1 MKQRRDSVIK
11 QVRSVMV
18 RNSITVNQMS
28 DLPAALQMIEEKIGS
43 RLSWQEEKP
52 LCMLLAEELLMHL
65 LQAGYTGICIRS
77 IRLGGRA
84 VVLTAPGE
92 PDALFSGSLRE
103 KSGQETE
110 RIETEINRNILGEYD
125 GNIDYRYR
133 MRKNI
138 YTIYPGQKDSAR
150 ITDEILDYYE
160 AESGEEK
167 GPFGLLCWLARK
179 HPDMAAAGSMLRL
192 VRHLAA
198 LFLPVFASNI
208 IQAFSESHAFF
219 TPAIGR
225 NLLFSVLALSINLI
239 CATLDNQVYHRFTR
253 SVESGLKMAIVQKLQ
268 FLSLRFHEE
277 TPSGKLLSKLVSDVQ
292 FVKMLLYE
300 DALYVMFLP
309 EDLFFVLV
317 ISLCRMP
324 LMLVIYAILL
334 PLYFALIRRFGIQ
347 ARRTKAEMRYRT
359 EDSNALFQE
368 MLAMDQMTRSQGLQ
382 KNESRKIRQSVQRV
396 QHAASVQD
404 RVQLRLNN
412 ISFGTAHGFRM
423 IILMSAVYMASKD
436 YINIGTVVLFL
447 SLFDMLISS
456 IQRTLD
462 AAPQI
467 TQGLDSLS
475 SIHELLSENRVEQN
489 GSLLL
494 PKPVRG
500 EVELENVVFRY
511 GEDKAPV
518 LDGLSLH
525 VPAGKSA
532 ALVGASGAGKTT
544 ILSLILGLYTVQD
557 GAVRIDGINL
567 EELEKN
573 QYRHSLAVVPQTP
586 LLFAGTLWDN
596 LVYGLSYCS
605 TEQVMDVLRK
615 VGLEELVQKHPEGL
629 DMPVQEGGK
638 NLSGG
643 QRQRLSIARAMLRRP
658 KLVLLDE
665 ATSALD
671 PVSEREVQAALE
683 SMMGTCTMI
692 MVAHRLNTIRKADII
707 FEVRNGKAVRYNSY
721 EEFRKGRTDEQNGC
735 D

>member
-1 MKQRRDSVIK
+1 MLQSGMK
-11 QVRSVMV
+11 
-18 RNSITVNQMS
+18 VNQMS
-28 DLPAALQMIEEKIGS
+28 DLPDALHMIEEKTGS
-43 RLSWQEEKP
+43 RPGGTEEKA
-52 LCMLLAEELLMHL
+52 LCRLLSEELLMHL
-65 LQAGYTGICIRS
+65 IRAGYTEIRVS
-77 IRLGGRA
+77 VKILGGRA
-84 VVLTAPGE
+84 VMLTAAGE
-92 PDALFSGSLRE
+92 PDTLFSDSLQERA
-103 KSGQETE
+103 GQEAE
-110 RIETEINRNILGEYD
+110 QIETEINRNILGEFD

-133 MRKNI
+133 RKKNI
-138 YTIYPGQKDSAR
+138 YTIYPEQKDSAR

-160 AESGEEK
+160 TENGGEK
-167 GPFGLLCWLARK
+167 GAFGLLRCLARK
-179 HPDMAAAGSMLRL
+179 HPDMAAAGSLLRL

-208 IQAFSESHAFF
+208 IQAFSDSHAFF

-225 NLLFSVLALSINLI
+225 NLLLSVLALAINLI
-239 CATLDNQVYHRFTR
+239 CATLDNRVYHRFTR

-268 FLSLRFHEE
+268 LLSLRFHEE
-277 TPSGKLLSKLVSDVQ
+277 TPSGRLLSKLVSDVQ

-309 EDLFFVLV
+309 EDLLFVLV
-317 ISLCRMP
+317 MSLCRMP

-334 PLYFALIRRFGIQ
+334 PLYFTLIRRFGAK

-382 KNESRKIRQSVQRV
+382 KNESQKIRRSVHRV
-396 QHAASVQD
+396 QQAASVQD
-404 RVQLRLNN
+404 SVQLRLNN
-412 ISFGTAHGFRM
+412 ISFGAAHGFRM
-423 IILMSAVYMASKD
+423 IILMAAVYMASKD

-467 TQGLDSLS
+467 TQGIDSLS

-489 GSLLL
+489 GSGLL

-500 EVELENVVFRY
+500 EVELKDVIFRY

-518 LDGLSLH
+518 LEGLSLY

-544 ILSLILGLYTVQD
+544 VLSLILGLYTAQSGGVY
-557 GAVRIDGINL
+557 IDGINL
-567 EELEKN
+567 DELEKN

-586 LLFAGTLWDN
+586 ILFAGTLWDN

-615 VGLEELVQKHPEGL
+615 VGLEDLVRKQPEGL
-629 DMPVQEGGK
+629 NMPVQEGGK

-671 PVSEREVQAALE
+671 PASEREVQEALE
-683 SMMGTCTMI
+683 AMMGSCTMI
-692 MVAHRLNTIRKADII
+692 MVAHRLNTIRKADLI
-707 FEVRNGKAVRYNSY
+707 FEIQNGKAIRYDSY
-721 EEFRKGRTDEQNGC
+721 EQFRKGRTDEQSGS

>member
-1 MKQRRDSVIK
+1 MGQTG
-11 QVRSVMV
+11 
-18 RNSITVNQMS
+18 ITVNQLP
-28 DLPAALQMIEEKIGS
+28 DLPAALQMIEEKTGS
-43 RLSWQEEKP
+43 RPGGTEEKA
-52 LCMLLAEELLMHL
+52 LCRLLSEELLMHL
-65 LQAGYTGICIRS
+65 LRAGYTGICVSVRN
-77 IRLGGRA
+77 LGSRA
-84 VVLTAPGE
+84 VMLTAPGE
-92 PDALFSGSLRE
+92 PDTLFTDQPGERAGGDAE
-103 KSGQETE
+103 ETE
-110 RIETEINRNILGEYD
+110 VEINRNILGEFD

-133 MRKNI
+133 RKKNI

-160 AESGEEK
+160 TENGGEK
-167 GPFGLLCWLARK
+167 GAFGLLRFLARK
-179 HPDMAAAGSMLRL
+179 HPDMAAAGSLLRL

-198 LFLPVFASNI
+198 LFLPVLASNI
-208 IQAFSESHAFF
+208 IQAFSDSHAFF
-219 TPAIGR
+219 TPEIGR
-225 NLLFSVLALSINLI
+225 NLLFSVLALAINLI
-239 CATLDNQVYHRFTR
+239 CATLDNRVYHRFTR

-268 FLSLRFHEE
+268 LLSLRFHEE

-309 EDLFFVLV
+309 EDLLFVLI

-324 LMLVIYAILL
+324 LMLLIYAILL
-334 PLYFALIRRFGIQ
+334 PMYFALIRRFGAR

-382 KNESRKIRQSVQRV
+382 KNESQKIRRSVHRV
-396 QHAASVQD
+396 QQAASVQD
-404 RVQLRLNN
+404 SVQLRLNN
-412 ISFGTAHGFRM
+412 ISFGAAHGFRM
-423 IILMSAVYMASKD
+423 IILMAAVYMASKD

-475 SIHELLSENRVEQN
+475 SIHELLSENGVEQN
-489 GSLLL
+489 GSRLL

-500 EVELENVVFRY
+500 EVELKDVVFRY
-511 GEDKAPV
+511 GEDKVPV

-544 ILSLILGLYTVQD
+544 VLSLILGLYTAQRGGVY
-557 GAVRIDGINL
+557 IDGINL

-586 LLFAGTLWDN
+586 ILFAGTLWDN
-596 LVYGLSYCS
+596 LVYGMSYCS

-615 VGLEELVQKHPEGL
+615 VGLEELVRKQPEGL
-629 DMPVQEGGK
+629 NMPVQEGGK

-671 PVSEREVQAALE
+671 PASEREVQEALE
-683 SMMGTCTMI
+683 AMMGTCTMI
-692 MVAHRLNTIRKADII
+692 MVAHRLNTIRKADLI
-707 FEVRNGKAVRYNSY
+707 FALQNGKAIRYDSY
-721 EEFRKGRTDEQNGC
+721 EQFRKERTDEQSGS

>member
-1 MKQRRDSVIK
+1 
-11 QVRSVMV
+11 MV
-18 RNSITVNQMS
+18 QTGVTVNQLP
-28 DLPAALQMIEEKIGS
+28 DLPAALQMIEGKTGS
-43 RLSWQEEKP
+43 RPGGTEEKT
-52 LCMLLAEELLMHL
+52 LCRLLSEELLMHL
-65 LQAGYTGICIRS
+65 LRAGYTGIRVS
-77 IRLGGRA
+77 VRNLGSRA
-84 VVLTAPGE
+84 VMLTAPGE
-92 PDALFSGSLRE
+92 PDTLFTNQPGERAGGDAE
-103 KSGQETE
+103 ETE
-110 RIETEINRNILGEYD
+110 VEINRNILGEFD

-133 MRKNI
+133 RKKNI

-160 AESGEEK
+160 TENGGEK
-167 GPFGLLCWLARK
+167 GAFGLLGFLARK
-179 HPDMAAAGSMLRL
+179 HPDMAAAGSLLRL

-208 IQAFSESHAFF
+208 IQAFSDSHAFF
-219 TPAIGR
+219 TPEIGR
-225 NLLFSVLALSINLI
+225 NLLFSVLALAINLI
-239 CATLDNQVYHRFTR
+239 CATLDNRVYHRFTR
-253 SVESGLKMAIVQKLQ
+253 SVESGFKMAIVQKLQ
-268 FLSLRFHEE
+268 LLSLRFHEE
-277 TPSGKLLSKLVSDVQ
+277 TPSGRLLSKLVSDVQ

-309 EDLFFVLV
+309 EDLLFVLV
-317 ISLCRMP
+317 MSLCRMP

-334 PLYFALIRRFGIQ
+334 PMYFALIRRFGAR

-382 KNESRKIRQSVQRV
+382 KNESQKIRRSVHRV
-396 QHAASVQD
+396 QQAASVQD
-404 RVQLRLNN
+404 SVQLRLNN
-412 ISFGTAHGFRM
+412 ISFGAAHGFRM
-423 IILMSAVYMASKD
+423 IILMAAVYMASKD

-489 GSLLL
+489 GSRLL

-500 EVELENVVFRY
+500 EVELKDVVFRY
-511 GEDKAPV
+511 GEDKVPV

-544 ILSLILGLYTVQD
+544 VLSLILGLYTTQGGGVY
-557 GAVRIDGINL
+557 IDGINL

-586 LLFAGTLWDN
+586 ILFAGTLWDN

-615 VGLEELVQKHPEGL
+615 VGLEELVRKQPEGL
-629 DMPVQEGGK
+629 NMPVQEGGK

-671 PVSEREVQAALE
+671 PVSEREVQEALE
-683 SMMGTCTMI
+683 AMMGTCTMI
-692 MVAHRLNTIRKADII
+692 MVAHRLNTIRKADLI
-707 FEVRNGKAVRYNSY
+707 FALQNGKAIRYDSY
-721 EEFRKGRTDEQNGC
+721 EQFRKERTDEQSGS

>member
-1 MKQRRDSVIK
+1 MART
-11 QVRSVMV
+11 
-18 RNSITVNQMS
+18 SITVNQMS
-28 DLPAALQMIEEKIGS
+28 DLSAALQMIEEKTGS
-43 RLSWQEEKP
+43 RPGGTEEKA
-52 LCMLLAEELLMHL
+52 LCRLLSEELLMHL
-65 LQAGYTGICIRS
+65 LRAGYTGICVS
-77 IRLGGRA
+77 VKKLDGRA
-84 VVLTAPGE
+84 VMLTAPGE
-92 PDALFSGSLRE
+92 EDALFSDNSRE
-103 KSGQETE
+103 RAGQETE
-110 RIETEINRNILGEYD
+110 QIETEINRNILGEFD

-133 MRKNI
+133 RKKNI

-160 AESGEEK
+160 TENGGEK
-167 GPFGLLCWLARK
+167 GAFGLLRFLARK
-179 HPDMAAAGSMLRL
+179 HPDMAAAGSLLRL

-208 IQAFSESHAFF
+208 IQAFSDSHAFF

-225 NLLFSVLALSINLI
+225 NLLFSILALAINLI
-239 CATLDNQVYHRFTR
+239 CATLDNRVYHRFTR

-268 FLSLRFHEE
+268 LLSLRFHEE
-277 TPSGKLLSKLVSDVQ
+277 TPSGRLLSKLVSDVQ

-309 EDLFFVLV
+309 EDLLFVLV
-317 ISLCRMP
+317 MSLCRMP
-324 LMLVIYAILL
+324 LMLLIYAILL
-334 PLYFALIRRFGIQ
+334 PMYFALIRRFGAR

-382 KNESRKIRQSVQRV
+382 KNESQKIRRSVHRV
-396 QHAASVQD
+396 QQAASVQD
-404 RVQLRLNN
+404 SVQLRLNN
-412 ISFGTAHGFRM
+412 ISFGAAHGFRM
-423 IILMSAVYMASKD
+423 IILMAAVYMASKD

-489 GSLLL
+489 GNRLL

-500 EVELENVVFRY
+500 EVELKDVVFRY
-511 GEDKAPV
+511 GEDKAAV

-544 ILSLILGLYTVQD
+544 VLSLILGLYTSQSGGVY
-557 GAVRIDGINL
+557 IDGINL

-586 LLFAGTLWDN
+586 ILFAGTLWDN

-605 TEQVMDVLRK
+605 TEQVMDVLHK
-615 VGLEELVQKHPEGL
+615 VGLEDLVQNQPEGL
-629 DMPVQEGGK
+629 DMPVQEGGR

-671 PVSEREVQAALE
+671 PVSEREVQEALE
-683 SMMGTCTMI
+683 AMMGTCTMI
-692 MVAHRLNTIRKADII
+692 MVAHRLNTIRKADLI
-707 FEVRNGKAVRYNSY
+707 FELQNGKAIRYDSY
-721 EEFRKGRTDEQNGC
+721 EQFRKGRTDEQSGS

>member
-1 MKQRRDSVIK
+1 
-11 QVRSVMV
+11 MV
-18 RNSITVNQMS
+18 QTGVTVNQLP
-28 DLPAALQMIEEKIGS
+28 DLPAALQMIEEKTGS
-43 RLSWQEEKP
+43 RPGGTEEKT
-52 LCMLLAEELLMHL
+52 LCRLLSEELLMHL
-65 LQAGYTGICIRS
+65 LRAGYTGIRVS
-77 IRLGGRA
+77 VRNLGSRA
-84 VVLTAPGE
+84 VMLTAPGE
-92 PDALFSGSLRE
+92 PDTLFTDQPGERAGGDAE
-103 KSGQETE
+103 ETE
-110 RIETEINRNILGEYD
+110 VEINRNILGEFD

-133 MRKNI
+133 RKKNI

-160 AESGEEK
+160 TENGGEK
-167 GPFGLLCWLARK
+167 GAFGLLRFLARK
-179 HPDMAAAGSMLRL
+179 HPDMAAAGSLLRL

-198 LFLPVFASNI
+198 LFLPVLASNI
-208 IQAFSESHAFF
+208 IQAFSDSHAFF
-219 TPAIGR
+219 TPEIGR
-225 NLLFSVLALSINLI
+225 NLLFSVLALAINLI
-239 CATLDNQVYHRFTR
+239 CATLDNRVYHRFTR

-268 FLSLRFHEE
+268 LLSLRFHEE
-277 TPSGKLLSKLVSDVQ
+277 TPSGRLLSKLVSDVQ

-309 EDLFFVLV
+309 EDLLFVLI

-324 LMLVIYAILL
+324 LMLLIYAILL
-334 PLYFALIRRFGIQ
+334 PMYFVLIRRFGAR

-382 KNESRKIRQSVQRV
+382 KNESQKIRRSVHRV
-396 QHAASVQD
+396 QQAASVQD
-404 RVQLRLNN
+404 SVQLHLNN
-412 ISFGTAHGFRM
+412 ISFGAAHGFRM
-423 IILMSAVYMASKD
+423 IILMAAVYMASKD

-475 SIHELLSENRVEQN
+475 SIHELLSENGVEQN
-489 GSLLL
+489 GSRLL

-500 EVELENVVFRY
+500 EVELKDVVFRY
-511 GEDKAPV
+511 GEDTVPV

-544 ILSLILGLYTVQD
+544 VLSLILGLYTTQGGGVY
-557 GAVRIDGINL
+557 IDGINL

-586 LLFAGTLWDN
+586 ILFAGTLWDN
-596 LVYGLSYCS
+596 LVYGMSYCS

-615 VGLEELVQKHPEGL
+615 VGLEELVRKQPEGL
-629 DMPVQEGGK
+629 NMPVQEGGK

-671 PVSEREVQAALE
+671 PASEREVQEALE
-683 SMMGTCTMI
+683 AMMGTCTMI
-692 MVAHRLNTIRKADII
+692 MVAHRLNTIRKADLI
-707 FEVRNGKAVRYNSY
+707 FALQNGKAIRYDSY
-721 EEFRKGRTDEQNGC
+721 EQFRKERTDEQSGS

>member
-1 MKQRRDSVIK
+1 MGQTG
-11 QVRSVMV
+11 
-18 RNSITVNQMS
+18 ITVNQLP
-28 DLPAALQMIEEKIGS
+28 DLPAALQMIEEKTGS
-43 RLSWQEEKP
+43 RPGGTEEKA
-52 LCMLLAEELLMHL
+52 LCRLLSEELLMHL
-65 LQAGYTGICIRS
+65 LRAGYTGICVSVRN
-77 IRLGGRA
+77 LGSRA
-84 VVLTAPGE
+84 VMLTAPGE
-92 PDALFSGSLRE
+92 PDTLFTAQAGERAGGDAE
-103 KSGQETE
+103 ETE
-110 RIETEINRNILGEYD
+110 VEINRNILGEFD

-133 MRKNI
+133 RKKNI

-160 AESGEEK
+160 TENGGEK
-167 GPFGLLCWLARK
+167 GAFGLLRFLARK
-179 HPDMAAAGSMLRL
+179 HPDMAAAGSLLRL

-198 LFLPVFASNI
+198 LFLPVLASNI
-208 IQAFSESHAFF
+208 IQAFSDSHAFF
-219 TPAIGR
+219 TPEIGR
-225 NLLFSVLALSINLI
+225 NLLFSVLALAINLI
-239 CATLDNQVYHRFTR
+239 CATLDNRVYHRFTR

-268 FLSLRFHEE
+268 LLSLRFHEE

-309 EDLFFVLV
+309 EDLLFVLI

-324 LMLVIYAILL
+324 LMLLIYAILL
-334 PLYFALIRRFGIQ
+334 PMYFALIRRFGAR

-382 KNESRKIRQSVQRV
+382 KNESQKIRRSVHRV
-396 QHAASVQD
+396 QQAASVQD
-404 RVQLRLNN
+404 SVQLRLNN
-412 ISFGTAHGFRM
+412 ISFGAAHGFRM
-423 IILMSAVYMASKD
+423 IILMAAVYMASKD

-489 GSLLL
+489 GSRLL

-500 EVELENVVFRY
+500 EVELKDVVFRY
-511 GEDKAPV
+511 GEDKVPV

-544 ILSLILGLYTVQD
+544 VLSLILGLYTAQRGGVY
-557 GAVRIDGINL
+557 IDGINL

-586 LLFAGTLWDN
+586 ILFAGTLWDN

-615 VGLEELVQKHPEGL
+615 VGLEELVRKQPEGL
-629 DMPVQEGGK
+629 NMPVQEGGK

-671 PVSEREVQAALE
+671 PASEREVQEALE
-683 SMMGTCTMI
+683 AMMGTCTMI
-692 MVAHRLNTIRKADII
+692 MVAHRLNTIRKADLI
-707 FEVRNGKAVRYNSY
+707 FALQNGKAIRYDSY
-721 EEFRKGRTDEQNGC
+721 EQFRKERTDEQSGS

>member
-1 MKQRRDSVIK
+1 
-11 QVRSVMV
+11 MV
-18 RNSITVNQMS
+18 QTGVTVNQLP
-28 DLPAALQMIEEKIGS
+28 DLPAALQMIEEKTGS
-43 RLSWQEEKP
+43 RPGGTEEKT
-52 LCMLLAEELLMHL
+52 LCRLLSEELLMHL
-65 LQAGYTGICIRS
+65 LRAGYTGIRVS
-77 IRLGGRA
+77 VRNLGSRA
-84 VVLTAPGE
+84 VMLTAPGE
-92 PDALFSGSLRE
+92 PDTLFTDQPGERAGGDAE
-103 KSGQETE
+103 ETE
-110 RIETEINRNILGEYD
+110 VEINRNILGEFD

-133 MRKNI
+133 RDQNI

-160 AESGEEK
+160 TENDGEK
-167 GPFGLLCWLARK
+167 GPFGLLRFLARK
-179 HPDMAAAGSMLRL
+179 HPDMAAAGSLLRL

-208 IQAFSESHAFF
+208 IQAFSDSHAFF
-219 TPAIGR
+219 TPEIGR
-225 NLLFSVLALSINLI
+225 NLLFSVLALAINLI
-239 CATLDNQVYHRFTR
+239 CATLDNRVYHRFTR

-268 FLSLRFHEE
+268 LLSLRFHEE

-309 EDLFFVLV
+309 EDLLFVLI

-324 LMLVIYAILL
+324 LMLLIYAILL
-334 PLYFALIRRFGIQ
+334 PMYFALIRRFGAR

-382 KNESRKIRQSVQRV
+382 KNESQKIRRSVHRV
-396 QHAASVQD
+396 QQAASVQD
-404 RVQLRLNN
+404 SVQLRLNN
-412 ISFGTAHGFRM
+412 ISFGAAHGFRM
-423 IILMSAVYMASKD
+423 IILMAAVYMASKD

-489 GSLLL
+489 GSRLL

-500 EVELENVVFRY
+500 EVELKDVVFRY
-511 GEDKAPV
+511 GEDKVPV

-544 ILSLILGLYTVQD
+544 VLSLILGLYTAQRGGVY
-557 GAVRIDGINL
+557 IDGINL

-586 LLFAGTLWDN
+586 ILFAGTLWDN
-596 LVYGLSYCS
+596 LVYGMSYCS

-615 VGLEELVQKHPEGL
+615 VGLEELVRKQPEGL
-629 DMPVQEGGK
+629 NMPVQEGGK

-671 PVSEREVQAALE
+671 PASEREVQEALE
-683 SMMGTCTMI
+683 AMMGTCTMI
-692 MVAHRLNTIRKADII
+692 MVAHRLNTIRKADLI
-707 FEVRNGKAVRYNSY
+707 FELQNGKAIRYDSY
-721 EEFRKGRTDEQNGC
+721 EQFRKERTDEQSGS

>member
-1 MKQRRDSVIK
+1 
-11 QVRSVMV
+11 MV
-18 RNSITVNQMS
+18 QTGVTVNQLP
-28 DLPAALQMIEEKIGS
+28 DLPAALQMIEEKTGS
-43 RLSWQEEKP
+43 RPGGTEEKT
-52 LCMLLAEELLMHL
+52 LCRLLSEELLMHL
-65 LQAGYTGICIRS
+65 LRAGYTGIRVS
-77 IRLGGRA
+77 VRNLGSRA
-84 VVLTAPGE
+84 VMLTAPGE
-92 PDALFSGSLRE
+92 PDTLFTDQPGERAGGDAE
-103 KSGQETE
+103 ETE
-110 RIETEINRNILGEYD
+110 VEINRNILGEFD

-133 MRKNI
+133 RDQNI

-160 AESGEEK
+160 TENGGEK
-167 GPFGLLCWLARK
+167 GAFGLLRFLARK
-179 HPDMAAAGSMLRL
+179 HPDMAAAGSLLRL

-208 IQAFSESHAFF
+208 IQAFSDSHAFF
-219 TPAIGR
+219 TPEIGR
-225 NLLFSVLALSINLI
+225 NLLFSVLALAINLI
-239 CATLDNQVYHRFTR
+239 CATLDNRVYHRFTR
-253 SVESGLKMAIVQKLQ
+253 SVESGFKMAIVQKLQ
-268 FLSLRFHEE
+268 LLALRFHEE
-277 TPSGKLLSKLVSDVQ
+277 TPSGRLLSKLVSDVQ

-309 EDLFFVLV
+309 EDLLFVLV
-317 ISLCRMP
+317 MSLCRMP

-334 PLYFALIRRFGIQ
+334 PMYFALIRRFGAR

-382 KNESRKIRQSVQRV
+382 KNESQKIRRSVHRV
-396 QHAASVQD
+396 QQAASVQD
-404 RVQLRLNN
+404 SVQLRLNN
-412 ISFGTAHGFRM
+412 ISFGAAHGFRM
-423 IILMSAVYMASKD
+423 IILMAAVYMASKD

-467 TQGLDSLS
+467 TQGLDSLN

-489 GSLLL
+489 GSRLL

-500 EVELENVVFRY
+500 EVELKDVVFRY
-511 GEDKAPV
+511 GEDKVPV

-544 ILSLILGLYTVQD
+544 VLSLILGLYTTQGGGVY
-557 GAVRIDGINL
+557 IDGINL

-586 LLFAGTLWDN
+586 ILFAGTLWDN

-615 VGLEELVQKHPEGL
+615 VGLEELVRKQPEGL
-629 DMPVQEGGK
+629 NMPVQEGGK

-671 PVSEREVQAALE
+671 PVSEREVQEALE
-683 SMMGTCTMI
+683 AMMGTCTMI
-692 MVAHRLNTIRKADII
+692 MVAHRLNTIRKADLI
-707 FEVRNGKAVRYNSY
+707 FELQNGKAIRYDSY
-721 EEFRKGRTDEQNGC
+721 EQFRKERTDEQSGS

>member
-1 MKQRRDSVIK
+1 
-11 QVRSVMV
+11 MV
-18 RNSITVNQMS
+18 QTSITVNQMS
-28 DLPAALQMIEEKIGS
+28 DLPAAMQMIESIIDS
-43 RLSWQEEKP
+43 RRSGTEEKT
-52 LCMLLAEELLMHL
+52 LCLLLSEELLMHL
-65 LQAGYTGICIRS
+65 LQAGYTGINIRS
-77 IRLGGRA
+77 TRLGGRA
-84 VVLTAPGE
+84 FVLTAKGE
-92 PDALFSGSLRE
+92 QDALFSDGFLKRT
-103 KSGQETE
+103 GQDAED
-110 RIETEINRNILGEYD
+110 IETEINRNILSEYD
-125 GNIDYRYR
+125 GLIDYRYR
-133 MRKNI
+133 RETNV
-138 YTIYPGQKDSAR
+138 YSIYPGLKDSAR

-160 AESGEEK
+160 TEKGGDK
-167 GPFGLLCWLARK
+167 GPFGLLRYLAGK
-179 HPDMAAAGSMLRL
+179 HPDMAAAGSLLRL

-208 IQAFSESHAFF
+208 IQAFSDSHAFF

-225 NLLFSVLALSINLI
+225 NLLLSVLALATNLI
-239 CATLDNQVYHRFTR
+239 CATLDNRVYHRFTR

-268 FLSLRFHEE
+268 LLSVRFHEE

-300 DALYVMFLP
+300 YSLYVMFLP
-309 EDLFFVLV
+309 EDLIFVLV
-317 ISLCRMP
+317 VSLCRMP
-324 LMLVIYAILL
+324 LMLAVYAILL
-334 PLYFALIRRFGIQ
+334 PMYFALIRRFAAA
-347 ARRTKAEMRYRT
+347 ARLTKAEMRYRT

-382 KNESRKIRQSVQRV
+382 KNESQKIRQSVQRV
-396 QHAASVQD
+396 QHAASIQD
-404 RVQLRLNN
+404 NVQLRLNN
-412 ISFGTAHGFRM
+412 ISFGAAHGFRM

-467 TQGLDSLS
+467 TQGIDSLS
-475 SIHELLSENRVEQN
+475 SIHELLSENRLEQN
-489 GSLLL
+489 GSRLL

-500 EVELENVVFRY
+500 EIELENVVFRY
-511 GEDKAPV
+511 SEDKASV
-518 LDGLSLH
+518 LNGLNMH
-525 VPAGKSA
+525 IPAGKSA

-544 ILSLILGLYTVQD
+544 VLSLILGLHTAQS

-573 QYRHSLAVVPQTP
+573 QYRRLLAVVPQTP
-586 LLFAGTLWDN
+586 ILFSGTLWDN

-605 TEQVMDVLRK
+605 TEQVMDVLRR
-615 VGLEELVQKHPEGL
+615 VGLEDLVRQQPEGL
-629 DMPVQEGGK
+629 GMAIQEGGK

-671 PVSEREVQAALE
+671 PESEREVQAALE
-683 SMMGTCTMI
+683 AMMGTCTML
-692 MVAHRLNTIRKADII
+692 MVAHRLNTIRKADLI
-707 FEVRNGKAVRYNSY
+707 FELQNGKAVCYDSY
-721 EEFRKGRTDEQNGC
+721 EQFRERKTDEQSGS
-735 D
+735 DSVLS

>member
-1 MKQRRDSVIK
+1 
-11 QVRSVMV
+11 MV
-18 RNSITVNQMS
+18 QIGVTVNQLS
-28 DLPAALQMIEEKIGS
+28 DLPAAMRMIEEKTDFRPGEK
-43 RLSWQEEKP
+43 EEKT
-52 LCMLLAEELLMHL
+52 LCRLLSEELLMHL
-65 LQAGYTGICIRS
+65 LHAGYTGICVRV
-77 IRLGGRA
+77 RNLGGRA

-92 PDALFSGSLRE
+92 EDALFAGRPCE
-103 KSGQETE
+103 RAGGDADETE
-110 RIETEINRNILGEYD
+110 IEINRNILSEYD
-125 GNIDYRYR
+125 GNIDYFYR
-133 MRKNI
+133 RKKNV
-138 YTIYPGQKDSAR
+138 YTIYPRQKDSAR

-160 AESGEEK
+160 TENGGEK
-167 GPFGLLCWLARK
+167 GPFGLLGCLARK
-179 HPDMAAAGSMLRL
+179 HPDMAAAGSLLRL

-208 IQAFSESHAFF
+208 IQAFSDSHAFF
-219 TPAIGR
+219 TPAIRR
-225 NLLFSVLALSINLI
+225 NLLFSVLALAINLI
-239 CATLDNQVYHRFTR
+239 CATLDNRVYHRFTR

-268 FLSLRFHEE
+268 LLSLRFHEE

-309 EDLFFVLV
+309 EDLLFVLV

-334 PLYFALIRRFGIQ
+334 PLYFALIRRFGAR

-382 KNESRKIRQSVQRV
+382 KNESQKIRQSVQRV
-396 QHAASVQD
+396 QHAARVQD
-404 RVQLRLNN
+404 SVQLRLNN
-412 ISFGTAHGFRM
+412 ISFGAAHGFRM
-423 IILMSAVYMASKD
+423 IILMAAVFMASKD

-475 SIHELLSENRVEQN
+475 SIHELLSENRLEQN
-489 GSLLL
+489 GSRLL

-511 GEDKAPV
+511 GEDKEPV
-518 LDGLSLH
+518 LNGLSMH

-544 ILSLILGLYTVQD
+544 VLSLILGLYTAQG

-567 EELEKN
+567 KELEKN
-573 QYRHSLAVVPQTP
+573 RYRHSLAVVPQTP
-586 LLFAGTLWDN
+586 VLFAGTLWDN
-596 LVYGLSYCS
+596 LVYGLTYCS
-605 TEQVMDVLRK
+605 TEQVMDVLRR
-615 VGLEELVQKHPEGL
+615 VGLEDLVRRQPEGL
-629 DMPVQEGGK
+629 NMQVQEGGK

-643 QRQRLSIARAMLRRP
+643 QRQRLSIARAMLRQP
-658 KLVLLDE
+658 NLVLLDE

-671 PVSEREVQAALE
+671 PASEQEVQAALE
-683 SMMGTCTMI
+683 AMMGTCTMI
-692 MVAHRLNTIRKADII
+692 MVAHRLNTIRKADLI
-707 FEVRNGKAVRYNSY
+707 FELQNGKAVRYDSY
-721 EEFRKGRTDEQNGC
+721 EQFRKGRADEQSGS

>member
-1 MKQRRDSVIK
+1 
-11 QVRSVMV
+11 MV
-18 RNSITVNQMS
+18 QTGVTVNQLS
-28 DLPAALQMIEEKIGS
+28 DLPAAMRMIEDKTVS
-43 RLSWQEEKP
+43 RSGGTEEKA
-52 LCMLLAEELLMHL
+52 LCRLLSEELLMHL
-65 LQAGYTGICIRS
+65 LHAGYTGICVRVKS
-77 IRLGGRA
+77 FGVRA

-92 PDALFSGSLRE
+92 PDALFAGRPAE
-103 KSGQETE
+103 RTVGDADET
-110 RIETEINRNILGEYD
+110 ETEINRNILGEYD

-133 MRKNI
+133 RDQNI

-160 AESGEEK
+160 TENGGEK
-167 GPFGLLCWLARK
+167 GAFGLLRCLARK
-179 HPDMAAAGSMLRL
+179 HPDMAAAGSLLRL

-208 IQAFSESHAFF
+208 IQAFSDSHAFF

-225 NLLFSVLALSINLI
+225 NLLFSVLALAINLI
-239 CATLDNQVYHRFTR
+239 CATLDNRVYHRFTR

-268 FLSLRFHEE
+268 LLSLRFHEE

-309 EDLFFVLV
+309 EDLLFVLI

-334 PLYFALIRRFGIQ
+334 PLYFALIRRFGAR

-382 KNESRKIRQSVQRV
+382 KNESQKIRRSVQRV

-404 RVQLRLNN
+404 SVQLHLNN
-412 ISFGTAHGFRM
+412 ISFGAAHGFRM
-423 IILMSAVYMASKD
+423 IILMAAVYMASKD

-489 GSLLL
+489 GSRLL

-500 EVELENVVFRY
+500 EVRLENVVFRY

-518 LDGLSLH
+518 LDGLNLH

-544 ILSLILGLYTVQD
+544 VLSLILGLYTPQGGGVYIN
-557 GAVRIDGINL
+557 GIDL

-573 QYRHSLAVVPQTP
+573 RYRHSLAVVPQTP
-586 LLFAGTLWDN
+586 VLFAGTLWDN

-615 VGLEELVQKHPEGL
+615 VGLEELVRKQPEGL
-629 DMPVQEGGK
+629 NMPVQEGGK

-683 SMMGTCTMI
+683 AMMGTCTMI
-692 MVAHRLNTIRKADII
+692 MVAHRLNTIRKADLI
-707 FEVRNGKAVRYNSY
+707 FELQNGKAVRYDSY
-721 EEFRKGRTDEQNGC
+721 EEFRKGRTDEQSGS